1 MKREIPTI
9 TISCGKNDMFM
20 NPPCNSI
27 GNTTSSVNYTTW
39 TANDSKYGPA
49 IINLQK
55 SLTTIPES
63 TSYVRP
69 DFVLYTPPVN
79 SFLEE
84 PKYILPTVNTPSQYT
99 TGDNYVI
106 QELTTNLNK
115 WQNFSYIDFSSNQL
129 GSDSCRV
136 LNEVFRDAKLPNL
149 LTLVLTN
156 NQIGDSGTQYL
167 VQSLIHHYNNNLTTL
182 ILANNNLTNNGVT
195 PFADGFN
202 QFNTTTFP
210 NGTISGGQITKLKT
224 LDLRGNDKVCF
235 TGKLYFFKNIDKC
248 KTKDTSILFDEFT
261 IKTDNAHS
269 LNWSNILLT
278 DSHYYCLSSAFS
290 LGWFSSF
297 HTLNLSNNKMGNTGS
312 QYLAQSLINHYCNNL
327 TTLNLANNNLNNN
340 GVTPFADGLSSGT
353 ITKLKYLDLRGN
365 SKICFSGMLYFFK
378 DIDKCKTKDTSIL
391 FDKFTINTGDIHSLG
406 LNNKLLNDSHIPWI
420 TGAFNLKWLASIH
433 NLNLG
438 NNQIGNDG
446 VKVIADSLVKG
457 KFPHLKTL
465 RLEGNKITD
474 EGDNFI
480 INAIKNIKQHI
491 IVLTRD
497 LKGDGKMI
505 FGSKEEKIIEY
516 KKILAKCSEQ
526 GINNQVIVVNK
537 TSFDKAKNLG
547 QVGASI
553 VVGFSKCHWELET
566 LTQWY
571 AQDKILAKLPK
582 IGKVLVNTFNAD
594 DILSCYVEA
603 KKEAFT
609 SPIGCQIIKDELC
622 VMGET
627 EFCE

>member
-20 NPPCNSI
+20 NPPCNFRPNVS
-27 GNTTSSVNYTTW
+27 T
-39 TANDSKYGPA
+39 
-49 IINLQK
+49 
-55 SLTTIPES
+55 S
-63 TSYVRP
+63 TSYFSGVSIREINIP
-69 DFVLYTPPVN
+69 DTSAPARKEFLHSLTQLQPYVGRDFVPYTPPVN

-84 PKYILPTVNTPSQYT
+84 PKYIPPTVNTPSQYT

-136 LNEVFRDAKLPNL
+136 LNEAFRDAKLPNL

-156 NQIGDSGTQYL
+156 NQIGDSGAQYL

-182 ILANNNLTNNGVT
+182 ILVNNNLTNNGVT
-195 PFADGFN
+195 PFADGF
-202 QFNTTTFP
+202 
-210 NGTISGGQITKLKT
+210 SSGQITKLKS
-224 LDLRGNDKVCF
+224 LDLRGNSKVCF
-235 TGKLYFFKNIDKC
+235 SGKLYFFKDIAKY

-278 DSHYYCLSSAFS
+278 DSHYYWLSSAFS

-327 TTLNLANNNLNNN
+327 TTLNLANNNLTNN
-340 GVTPFADGLSSGT
+340 GITLFADGLSSGK
-353 ITKLKYLDLRGN
+353 ITKLKYLDLREN

-391 FDKFTINTGDIHSLG
+391 FDKFTVNTGDIYSLG
-406 LNNKLLNDSHIPWI
+406 LNNKLLNDGHILWI

-438 NNQIGNDG
+438 NNQIGDDG
-446 VKVIADSLVKG
+446 AKLLADSLVKG
-457 KFPHLKTL
+457 EMPNLKKL
-465 RLEGNKITD
+465 QLEGNNITD
-474 EGDNFI
+474 EGEDALVNALKNETVQDVIITTMTLFEKYQLNINGSDDRKMSIYENRLEQAKARGVDVDNI
-480 INAIKNIKQHI
+480 VVERTTWDWIKN
-491 IVLTRD
+491 
-497 LKGDGKMI
+497 KGKFCTSLFAGWV
-505 FGSKEEKIIEY
+505 
-516 KKILAKCSEQ
+516 KCM
-526 GINNQVIVVNK
+526 VTYDDVP
-537 TSFDKAKNLG
+537 SFAGERL
-547 QVGASI
+547 
-553 VVGFSKCHWELET
+553 
-566 LTQWY
+566 
-571 AQDKILAKLPK
+571 LAKLSSRTSLANDAK
-582 IGKVLVNTFNAD
+582 DSL
-594 DILSCYVEA
+594 LCYFEA
-603 KKEAFT
+603 ENDALQTEEGVKHTKYQMLDVIT
-609 SPIGCQIIKDELC
+609 SPELT
-622 VMGET
+622 GNIEAWYDT
-627 EFCE
+627 LYH

>member
-27 GNTTSSVNYTTW
+27 GNTVSSVNYTTW

-63 TSYVRP
+63 TPYVRP

-84 PKYILPTVNTPSQYT
+84 PKYIPPTVNTPSQYT

-136 LNEVFRDAKLPNL
+136 LNEAFRDAKLPNL

-156 NQIGDSGTQYL
+156 NQIGDSGAQYL

-182 ILANNNLTNNGVT
+182 ILVNNNLTNNGVT
-195 PFADGFN
+195 PFADGF
-202 QFNTTTFP
+202 
-210 NGTISGGQITKLKT
+210 SSGQITKLKS
-224 LDLRGNDKVCF
+224 LDLRGNSKVCF
-235 TGKLYFFKNIDKC
+235 SGKLYFFKDIAKY

-278 DSHYYCLSSAFS
+278 DSHYYWLSSAFS

-297 HTLNLSNNKMGNTGS
+297 HTLNLSNNKIGNTGS

-365 SKICFSGMLYFFK
+365 SKIAFSGKLYFFK
-378 DIDKCKTKDTSIL
+378 DITKCKTKNTSIL
-391 FDKFTINTGDIHSLG
+391 FDEFTINTGDVHSLS

-420 TGAFNLKWLASIH
+420 TGAFNLKWLATIH

-438 NNQIGNDG
+438 NNQISNDG
-446 VKVIADSLVKG
+446 AKLLANSLLNG
-457 KFPHLKTL
+457 RFPHLKTL
-465 RLEGNKITD
+465 HLEGNKITD

-609 SPIGCQIIKDELC
+609 SPIGCEIIKDELC

>member
-1 MKREIPTI
+1 MRY
-9 TISCGKNDMFM
+9 N
-20 NPPCNSI
+20 
-27 GNTTSSVNYTTW
+27 
-39 TANDSKYGPA
+39 
-49 IINLQK
+49 
-55 SLTTIPES
+55 
-63 TSYVRP
+63 
-69 DFVLYTPPVN
+69 FVLYTPPVN

-340 GVTPFADGLSSGT
+340 GVTPFADVLSSGT

-446 VKVIADSLVKG
+446 VKVIADSLSKG
-457 KFPHLKTL
+457 EMPNLKKL
-465 RLEGNKITD
+465 HLEGNNITD
-474 EGDNFI
+474 EGVSYYLDNLKKDQLNSTYVSFTSSKSTI
-480 INAIKNIKQHI
+480 DKIMEFFGKGAKYYVNEFHKNQQS
-491 IVLTRD
+491 
-497 LKGDGKMI
+497 
-505 FGSKEEKIIEY
+505 SKEADIAVNGKDGFGHCVQVVRTAGIDVATAMAQKAIAMPPIVKKVVEKSPAQVKLIVGGGLVISSLDEIKGAFLSEDFAYCMAWFNQEIIGDSGYEN
-516 KKILAKCSEQ
+516 S
-526 GINNQVIVVNK
+526 
-537 TSFDKAKNLG
+537 D
-547 QVGASI
+547 
-553 VVGFSKCHWELET
+553 
-566 LTQWY
+566 
-571 AQDKILAKLPK
+571 
-582 IGKVLVNTFNAD
+582 
-594 DILSCYVEA
+594 
-603 KKEAFT
+603 
-609 SPIGCQIIKDELC
+609 
-622 VMGET
+622 M
-627 EFCE
+627 

>member
-27 GNTTSSVNYTTW
+27 GNTVSSVNYTTW
-39 TANDSKYGPA
+39 TANDSKYGPE

-63 TSYVRP
+63 TPYVRP

-84 PKYILPTVNTPSQYT
+84 PKYIPPTVNTPSQYT

-136 LNEVFRDAKLPNL
+136 LNEAFRDAKLPNL

-156 NQIGDSGTQYL
+156 NQIGDSGAQYL

-182 ILANNNLTNNGVT
+182 ILVNNNLTNNGVT
-195 PFADGFN
+195 PFADGF
-202 QFNTTTFP
+202 
-210 NGTISGGQITKLKT
+210 SSGQITKLKS
-224 LDLRGNDKVCF
+224 LDLRGNSKVCF
-235 TGKLYFFKNIDKC
+235 SGKLYFFKDIAKY

-278 DSHYYCLSSAFS
+278 DSHYYWLSSAFS

-365 SKICFSGMLYFFK
+365 SQICFSGKLYFFK
-378 DIDKCKTKDTSIL
+378 DITKCKTKNTSIL
-391 FDKFTINTGDIHSLG
+391 FDEFTINTGDVHSLG
-406 LNNKLLNDSHIPWI
+406 LNNKLLNDTHIPWI
-420 TGAFNLKWLASIH
+420 TGAFNLKWLATIH
-433 NLNLG
+433 NLNLS
-438 NNQIGNDG
+438 NNQIGDDEA
-446 VKVIADSLVKG
+446 KLLATSLSNG
-457 KFPHLKTL
+457 QMPNLKKL
-465 RLEGNKITD
+465 HLEGNKITD

-516 KKILAKCSEQ
+516 KKNI
-526 GINNQVIVVNK
+526 
-537 TSFDKAKNLG
+537 
-547 QVGASI
+547 
-553 VVGFSKCHWELET
+553 SKM
-566 LTQWY
+566 
-571 AQDKILAKLPK
+571 
-582 IGKVLVNTFNAD
+582 F
-594 DILSCYVEA
+594 
-603 KKEAFT
+603 
-609 SPIGCQIIKDELC
+609 
-622 VMGET
+622 
-627 EFCE
+627 

>member
-1 MKREIPTI
+1 
-9 TISCGKNDMFM
+9 
-20 NPPCNSI
+20 
-27 GNTTSSVNYTTW
+27 
-39 TANDSKYGPA
+39 
-49 IINLQK
+49 
-55 SLTTIPES
+55 
-63 TSYVRP
+63 
-69 DFVLYTPPVN
+69 
-79 SFLEE
+79 
-84 PKYILPTVNTPSQYT
+84 
-99 TGDNYVI
+99 
-106 QELTTNLNK
+106 
-115 WQNFSYIDFSSNQL
+115 
-129 GSDSCRV
+129 
-136 LNEVFRDAKLPNL
+136 L

>member
-27 GNTTSSVNYTTW
+27 GNTVSSVNYTTW

-63 TSYVRP
+63 TPYVRP

-84 PKYILPTVNTPSQYT
+84 PKYIPPTVNTPSQYT

-136 LNEVFRDAKLPNL
+136 LNEAFRDAKLPNL

-156 NQIGDSGTQYL
+156 NQIGDSGAQYL

-182 ILANNNLTNNGVT
+182 ILVNNNLTNNGVT
-195 PFADGFN
+195 PFADGF
-202 QFNTTTFP
+202 
-210 NGTISGGQITKLKT
+210 SSGQITKLKS
-224 LDLRGNDKVCF
+224 LDLRGNSKVCF
-235 TGKLYFFKNIDKC
+235 SGKLYFFKDIAKY

-278 DSHYYCLSSAFS
+278 DSHYYWLSSAFS

-365 SKICFSGMLYFFK
+365 SQICFSGKLYFFK
-378 DIDKCKTKDTSIL
+378 DITKCKTKNTSIL
-391 FDKFTINTGDIHSLG
+391 FDEFTINTGDVHSLG

-438 NNQIGNDG
+438 SNQIGDEGAKLLAN
-446 VKVIADSLVKG
+446 SLSNG

-465 RLEGNKITD
+465 HLEGNKFTD
-474 EGDNFI
+474 EGYGFLIDSL
-480 INAIKNIKQHI
+480 KTLSQHI
-491 IVLTRD
+491 VVKLKKYSGD
-497 LKGDGKMI
+497 LGQKVIKPAL
-505 FGSKEEKIIEY
+505 KEFIKY
-516 KKILAKCSEQ
+516 AQEQ
-526 GINNQVIVVNK
+526 GIDTSHIV
-537 TSFDKAKNLG
+537 TDKPTIEYLKD
-547 QVGASI
+547 VSI
-553 VVGFSKCHWELET
+553 
-566 LTQWY
+566 
-571 AQDKILAKLPK
+571 
-582 IGKVLVNTFNAD
+582 IGKNILFGVVKCNYTLLEILTLDTTLPSVVTDIAIEKSGSKVLKKGNLQVCIGLEVYDAFVSTEGAD
-594 DILSCYVEA
+594 LAIKVVEL
-603 KKEAFT
+603 
-609 SPIGCQIIKDELC
+609 IGE
-622 VMGET
+622 E
-627 EFCE
+627 